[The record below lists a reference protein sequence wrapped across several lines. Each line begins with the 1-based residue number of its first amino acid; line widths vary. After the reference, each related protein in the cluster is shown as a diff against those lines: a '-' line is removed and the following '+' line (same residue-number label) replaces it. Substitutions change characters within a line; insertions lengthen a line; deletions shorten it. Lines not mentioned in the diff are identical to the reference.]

1 MIYFTK
7 KIDYG
12 LELMV
17 ELAQHFPGRPLSLK
31 KIARQRKLSLKF
43 IEQVASTLRKRG
55 LIGAKEGRVGGYF
68 LTKSPGKISL
78 WQIIKT
84 LEGEARLCDDC
95 LRNDACYPKGIWHEF
110 ERIFIEKSKKLTLK
124 EIYLKKGGEKND
136 KYAPAKT
143 I

>member
-12 LELMV
+12 LELMI

-31 KIARQRKLSLKF
+31 KIAHERRLSLKF
-43 IEQVASTLRKRG
+43 IEQIAAVLRKRG
-55 LIGAKEGRVGGYF
+55 LIGAREGRVGGYF

-78 WQIIKT
+78 WQIIKA
-84 LEGEARLCDDC
+84 LDGDVLPCDDC
-95 LRNDACYPKGIWHEF
+95 LKSDCYPKGIWREF

-124 EIYLKKGGEKND
+124 EICLLKKGGEKND
-136 KYAPAKT
+136 EYASTKT